1 LSRVASGQCRRRSD
15 VVQAIDR
22 CGSAARLGYPSRTM
36 ADASAETVPPADL
49 PEYDL
54 AYRDVFWSTRGYED
68 LADRTAIR
76 ALLPREGG
84 RLIEVGAG
92 FGRLVDEYAGYRDVV
107 LFDSSKALLDA
118 GRERLGGDPR
128 IQFVEGDAHRMPFDD
143 ASFDAIVCVRVAHHF
158 PDAPRIVAELARIL
172 RPGGVLV
179 LEFANKRHLKSVV
192 KYALRRQDWSPFSP
206 EPYEYRPLH
215 FDHSPGEVKRL
226 LRDAGFRIGPTRTAS
241 LFRVGALKRRVPA
254 RVLAGVERPLQA
266 PLGVLALGP
275 SVYLRARRV
284 RTDATTEQGEPR

>member
-1 LSRVASGQCRRRSD
+1 
-15 VVQAIDR
+15 
-22 CGSAARLGYPSRTM
+22 M
-36 ADASAETVPPADL
+36 ATATTAEV

-68 LADRTAIR
+68 LADRAAIR
-76 ALLPREGG
+76 ALLPHDGG

-92 FGRLVDEYAGYRDVV
+92 FGRLVDEYAGYREVV
-107 LFDSSKALLDA
+107 LFDSSSALLDA

-128 IQFVEGDAHRMPFDD
+128 LQFVLGDAHALPFED
-143 ASFDAIVCVRVAHHF
+143 ATFDAVVCVRVAHHF
-158 PDAPRIVAELARIL
+158 PDAASVFAEFARIL
-172 RPGGVLV
+172 RPGGMLV

-192 KYALRRQDWSPFSP
+192 KYALRRQPWSPFSP

-254 RVLAGVERPLQA
+254 RVLAAVERPLQA

-284 RTDATTEQGEPR
+284 RIDQATEQGEPR

>member
-1 LSRVASGQCRRRSD
+1 
-15 VVQAIDR
+15 
-22 CGSAARLGYPSRTM
+22 M
-36 ADASAETVPPADL
+36 ATATTAEV

-68 LADRTAIR
+68 LADRAAIR

-92 FGRLVDEYAGYRDVV
+92 FGRLVDEYAGYREVV

-118 GRERLGGDPR
+118 GRERLGSDPR
-128 IQFVEGDAHRMPFDD
+128 LQFVEGDARALPFED
-143 ASFDAIVCVRVAHHF
+143 ASFDAVVCVRVAHHF
-158 PDAPRIVAELARIL
+158 PDAASVFREFARIL

-192 KYALRRQDWSPFSP
+192 KYALRRQPWSPFSP

-254 RVLAGVERPLQA
+254 RVLAAVERPLQA

-284 RTDATTEQGEPR
+284 RTDQATEQGEPR